1 MNSLGELSAEAY
13 YTPGLRRLLEHD
25 EHGSVSYIDT
35 LERYLSLNMNVSAT
49 ARELYLHRSTL
60 IERLSRIRADMGQE
74 LDDPKT
80 RLRIQL
86 LLEARRLERSLGEL
100 STT

>member
-1 MNSLGELSAEAY
+1 
-13 YTPGLRRLLEHD
+13 
-25 EHGSVSYIDT
+25 
-35 LERYLSLNMNVSAT
+35 
-49 ARELYLHRSTL
+49 
-60 IERLSRIRADMGQE
+60 MGQE